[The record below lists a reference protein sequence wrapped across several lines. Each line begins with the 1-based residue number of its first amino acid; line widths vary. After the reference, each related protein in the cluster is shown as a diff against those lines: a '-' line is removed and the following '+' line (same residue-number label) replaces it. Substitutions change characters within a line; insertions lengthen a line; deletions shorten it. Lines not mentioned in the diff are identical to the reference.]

1 MADSVIRVQRTSGYT
16 VLPNGILR
24 DPGLSLK
31 TKGLFAIILSLP
43 EDWDYSVTGLAA
55 VANCGRDAIRTALGE
70 MEQAGYL
77 SRSRA
82 HGENGKFTGM
92 VYTIRDQAEPL
103 LENPTVADD
112 APLSGFPTLAEPT
125 SVDPSSENPTQL
137 NKDIQSKD
145 LINPHSP
152 PQGDKPEEKK
162 KQRRPKSVPQ
172 WKPERFEA
180 FWAYYPRHEDR
191 LSAVREWDRLKPS
204 DELIDQIARALLW
217 QTKTPDWPTPYACR
231 YLKNQRWTDEPPRN
245 KGQEPGR
252 PAARQLTGWHLEII
266 DGEEVMVPDG
276 DQ

>member
-1 MADSVIRVQRTSGYT
+1 MADSVIRVQRTGGYT

-70 MEQAGYL
+70 MERTGYL
-77 SRSRA
+77 TRARA
-82 HGENGKFTGM
+82 HGEKGKFTGM
-92 VYTIRDQAEPL
+92 VYTIRDVAVPL
-103 LENPTVADD
+103 SENPTVADD

-137 NKDIQSKD
+137 NKERLSKD
-145 LINPHSP
+145 LITPYSP
-152 PQGDKPEEKK
+152 PQGDKPEDKK

-191 LSAVREWDRLKPS
+191 VSAVREWDRLKPP

-252 PAARQLTGWHLEII
+252 PAARQLTGWHLEVI